1 MISVVD
7 NPQDGRFELHV
18 DGDVVGFLAYE
29 RDAGLISF
37 TELVTD
43 HARAGQGLG
52 LTLVRGALDAV
63 SAQGLRVL
71 PEYPFVR
78 DFIERHPV
86 YLDLVP
92 DDQRRRF
99 DLPTTQEA

>member
-7 NPQDGRFELHV
+7 NPQDGRYELHV
-18 DGDVVGFLAYE
+18 DGDVAGFLAYQ
-29 RDAGLISF
+29 RDADLVSF
-37 TELVTD
+37 TDIATD
-43 HARAGQGLG
+43 PSLAGRGLG
-52 LTLVRGALDAV
+52 LMLVRGALDAV

-78 DFIERHPV
+78 DFIDRHPV

-92 DDQRRRF
+92 ADQRRRF
-99 DLPTTQEA
+99 DLPATQEA